1 MATLVFSYAH
11 ADESLRDELEKHLSP
26 LQRMGRIDTWH
37 DRRVVAGEE
46 FEVQIDQHFASA
58 DIVLLLVSPDFIA
71 SDYCYQIEM
80 TNAVDRHNRGEAVV
94 IPVILRPCAW
104 HQLPFGK
111 LLAGT
116 IDAKPITQFNS
127 VDEGFVQVVD
137 SVSRA
142 LDKLGA
148 TASSVPQQGAS
159 EAVQRSTPAT
169 INTNSFAPR
178 SSNLALRKS
187 FSDRDKDRARKEGIE
202 FLARFFE
209 NSLNELEK
217 RNPGLETDFSQ
228 RDAAAFECTIYQH
241 GSRACQCGIWSSDR
255 GTGLGDICYS
265 QGGISPNSWN
275 ESITVEDDGHILGYR
290 SLMGG
295 FGSRQ
300 EHLMTAEGMAEHLW
314 DMFIRPLK

>member
-1 MATLVFSYAH
+1 MTTLVFSYAH
-11 ADESLRDELEKHLSP
+11 ADEPLRDELEKHLSP
-26 LQRMGRIDTWH
+26 LKRMGRINTWH
-37 DRRVVAGEE
+37 DRRIVAGEE
-46 FEVQIDQHFASA
+46 FESQIDQYFASA

-80 TNAVDRHNRGEAVV
+80 TNAVERHNCGDAVV

-116 IDAKPITQFNS
+116 IDGKPITQFNS

-137 SVSRA
+137 SVSLA

-148 TASSVPQQGAS
+148 TASTVPQEGFPKA
-159 EAVQRSTPAT
+159 AQRSISAT
-169 INTNSFAPR
+169 IDTSSFAPR
-178 SSNLALRKS
+178 SSNLAVRKS
-187 FSDRDKDRARKEGIE
+187 FSDRDKDKARKEGFE
-202 FLARFFE
+202 YLVRFFE

-217 RNPGLETDFSQ
+217 RNPGLETDFHQ
-228 RDAAAFECTIYQH
+228 RDADAFECAIYQS
-241 GSRACQCGIWSSDR
+241 GSKACQCGIWRSSR

-265 QGGISPNSWN
+265 QGGISTNSWN
-275 ESITVEDDGHILGYR
+275 ESITIEDDGHILGYR

-295 FGSRQ
+295 FGSRKD
-300 EHLMTAEGMAEHLW
+300 HLMTAEGMAEHLW